1 MFHFLGSMLVY
12 SIEAI
17 CLYLLLKILLI
28 FNFYPTAKLN
38 DTKYTMI
45 IRIEKYLSEKGIMS
59 RREAKRFLESGD
71 IKVNGKIPKAGD
83 KIDRENDII
92 SYSNKVQE
100 TMKEKITVL
109 VYKPRGV
116 LSSKDTDSG
125 KNIFDV
131 FTQFKD
137 LNTVGRLDKD
147 SEGLILLSNDGIVTK
162 AITGKDHLIEKEYMV
177 TVRENVTP
185 SMMKKMSAGIKLED
199 GWTLPAYA
207 KKIDTHTFT
216 ITLKEGR
223 KHQIRRMANECKL
236 TVESLKR
243 IRIHTLSAP
252 RMLPGNFKILTDEQ
266 TNEFK
271 KFGGQIKKTA

>member
-1 MFHFLGSMLVY
+1 ML
-12 SIEAI
+12 
-17 CLYLLLKILLI
+17 
-28 FNFYPTAKLN
+28 
-38 DTKYTMI
+38 
-45 IRIEKYLSEKGIMS
+45 IRIEKYLSEEGIMS

-71 IKVNGKIPKAGD
+71 IKINGNIPQPGD
-83 KIDRENDII
+83 KIDTEKDVIT
-92 SYSNKVQE
+92 YSNKVQE
-100 TMKEKITVL
+100 IMNEKMTVL

-131 FTQFKD
+131 FDQFKD
-137 LNTVGRLDKD
+137 LNTVGRLDKE
-147 SEGLILLSNDGIVTK
+147 SEGLILLSNDGMVTK
-162 AITGKDHLIEKEYMV
+162 AITGKDHLIEKEYTV

-185 SMMKKMSAGIKLED
+185 SMMKKMSVGMKLDD

-207 KKIDTHTFT
+207 RKIDTHTFN

-243 IRIHTLSAP
+243 IRIHTMVAP
-252 RMLPGNFKILTDEQ
+252 RMLPGNFKKLTQAQIHELK
-266 TNEFK
+266 EFTK
-271 KFGGQIKKTA
+271 QNKKTA